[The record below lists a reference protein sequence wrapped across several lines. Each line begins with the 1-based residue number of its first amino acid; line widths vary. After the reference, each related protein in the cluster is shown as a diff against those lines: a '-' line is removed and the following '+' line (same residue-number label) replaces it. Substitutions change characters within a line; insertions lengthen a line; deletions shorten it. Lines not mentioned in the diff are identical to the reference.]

1 MNFEFIFLS
10 HNYKIYRNSTL
21 MTNSDLEAE
30 VKYMELAIEKA
41 DDLIKIHDDKKETWK
56 YVKRDKGFTKQ
67 LLTIEETLSR
77 FGLLK
82 NEIKVYLYLARAGE
96 KKAGEIAE
104 AISLHRTET
113 YRILRDLEKKG
124 ILFSVFEK
132 PLKFTAVP
140 LDKAIDLLV
149 DAQKMK
155 IKLLEKEKANLVEL
169 WLSIPQQ
176 NVENTKKELF
186 QMLQGEQVI
195 LKAEELL
202 DKTQSEFQIFAP
214 DDYLSQLYYSDF
226 TDKLKKKAGK
236 LNITL
241 LTENSQKSNYF
252 TDQMKWSGQ
261 KNLTVK
267 TQNLPCFMISDRK
280 ELLIA
285 FHENDSS
292 SETGDKKKDKTS
304 AIWTNYNAF
313 VWTLQMLFSKL
324 VETGNIENNV
334 YLQKAIQ

>member
-1 MNFEFIFLS
+1 
-10 HNYKIYRNSTL
+10 
-21 MTNSDLEAE
+21 
-30 VKYMELAIEKA
+30 MELAIEKA
-41 DDLIKIHDDKKETWK
+41 DDLIRIHNDKKETWK
-56 YVKRDKGFTKQ
+56 IVKRDKGFNKQ
-67 LLTIEETLSR
+67 LLTIEETLYR

-124 ILFSVFEK
+124 ILFTVFEK
-132 PLKFTAVP
+132 PLKFTAIP

-155 IKLLEKEKANLVEL
+155 IKLLEKEKANLVDL

-176 NVENTKKELF
+176 KVENVKKELF
-186 QMLQGEQVI
+186 QMLQGEQQVI

-202 DKTQSEFQIFAP
+202 EKSQSEFQIFVP
-214 DDYLSQLYYSDF
+214 DNYLSQLYYSDF
-226 TDKLKKKAGK
+226 TDKLKKKSSK
-236 LNITL
+236 LDITL

-252 TDQMKWSGQ
+252 IAQMKWPGQ
-261 KNLTVK
+261 KSLMVK

-285 FHENDSS
+285 FYESDTSV
-292 SETGDKKKDKTS
+292 ETGGKKKDKTS
-304 AIWTNYNAF
+304 AVWTNYNAF

-324 VETGNIENNV
+324 METGKINDV
-334 YLQKAIQ
+334 CLQGQAE

>member
-1 MNFEFIFLS
+1 
-10 HNYKIYRNSTL
+10 
-21 MTNSDLEAE
+21 
-30 VKYMELAIEKA
+30 MELAVETQSQN
-41 DDLIKIHDDKKETWK
+41 DDLIKVYDEKSDSVKFI
-56 YVKRDKGFTKQ
+56 KRDKGFNRQ
-67 LLTIEETLSR
+67 LTTIEETLAR

-82 NEIKVYLYLARAGE
+82 NEIKVYLHLARVGQ

-155 IKLLEKEKANLVEL
+155 IKLLEKEKANVVEL
-169 WLSIPQQ
+169 WLSMPQIK
-176 NVENTKKELF
+176 VEITKKELF
-186 QMLQGEQVI
+186 QMLEGEQQVI

-202 DKTQSEFQIFAP
+202 ERTEKDFQIFAP
-214 DDYLSQLYYSDF
+214 SDYLLQLYYSDF
-226 TDKLKKKAGK
+226 TDKLKKYQDK
-236 LNITL
+236 LNINL
-241 LTENSQKSNYF
+241 LTENSPKSSF
-252 TDQMKWSGQ
+252 FIDQMQLPKSQTGMVEAQ
-261 KNLTVK
+261 S
-267 TQNLPCFMISDRK
+267 LPCFMISDHK

-285 FHENDSS
+285 FHENDNVN
-292 SETGDKKKDKTS
+292 EDGDKKKFKTA

-313 VWTLQMLFSKL
+313 IWTLQMLFSKL
-324 VETGNIENNV
+324 LESERVNSNPTQDVVSQNLAPE
-334 YLQKAIQ
+334 A

>member
-1 MNFEFIFLS
+1 
-10 HNYKIYRNSTL
+10 
-21 MTNSDLEAE
+21 
-30 VKYMELAIEKA
+30 MELAIQSQNR
-41 DDLIKIHDDKKETWK
+41 DLIKIHDDRNDTLRF
-56 YVKRDKGFTKQ
+56 VKRDKGFTKQ
-67 LLTIEETLSR
+67 LSTIEETLTR

-82 NEIKVYLYLARAGE
+82 NEIKVYLYLARVGE

-155 IKLLEKEKANLVEL
+155 IKLLEKEKANVIEL
-169 WLSIPQQ
+169 WLSMPQVK
-176 NVENTKKELF
+176 VEKAKKELF
-186 QMLQGEQVI
+186 QMLEGEQQVI
-195 LKAEELL
+195 IKAEELL
-202 DKTQSEFQIFAP
+202 ERSEHEFQIFAP
-214 DDYLSQLYYSDF
+214 SEYLSQLYYSDF
-226 TDKLKKKAGK
+226 TDKLKKHQQK

-241 LTENSQKSNYF
+241 LAENSPKSKF
-252 TDQMKWSGQ
+252 FLEQLQMPRD
-261 KNLTVK
+261 K
-267 TQNLPCFMISDRK
+267 TGMVEAQSLPCFMISDHK

-285 FHENDSS
+285 FHENDNTT
-292 SETGDKKKDKTS
+292 EAGDKKKFKTA

-313 VWTLQMLFSKL
+313 IWTLQMLFTKL
-324 VETGNIENNV
+324 LDSENEAVDSDFSNENLIPQV
-334 YLQKAIQ
+334 

>member
-1 MNFEFIFLS
+1 MELAVQ
-10 HNYKIYRNSTL
+10 KG
-21 MTNSDLEAE
+21 NSDLIR
-30 VKYMELAIEKA
+30 VY
-41 DDLIKIHDDKKETWK
+41 DDKSDAVKFI
-56 YVKRDKGFTKQ
+56 KRDKGFNKQ
-67 LLTIEETLSR
+67 LITIEETLSR

-82 NEIKVYLYLARAGE
+82 NEIKVYLYLARVGE

-124 ILFSVFEK
+124 ILFSIFEK

-155 IKLLEKEKANLVEL
+155 IKLLEKEKQSLVEL
-169 WLSIPQQ
+169 WLSVPQLK
-176 NVENTKKELF
+176 VEKAKKELF
-186 QMLQGEQVI
+186 QMLEGEQQMV
-195 LKAEELL
+195 LKADELL
-202 DKTQSEFQIFAP
+202 ERTEKEFQIFAS
-214 DDYLSQLYYSDF
+214 DEYLAQLYYSDF
-226 TDKLKKKAGK
+226 TDKLKKKQNE

-241 LTENSQKSNYF
+241 LTENSPKSLF
-252 TDQMKWSGQ
+252 FIKQMDLAKEKFGIVEAQS
-261 KNLTVK
+261 
-267 TQNLPCFMISDRK
+267 LPCFMISDRK

-285 FHENDSS
+285 FHENDVTNES
-292 SETGDKKKDKTS
+292 GDKKKFKTS

-324 VETGNIENNV
+324 LDTE
-334 YLQKAIQ
+334 KASPEEEPQA

>member
-1 MNFEFIFLS
+1 
-10 HNYKIYRNSTL
+10 
-21 MTNSDLEAE
+21 
-30 VKYMELAIEKA
+30 MELAMEKA
-41 DDLIKIHDDKKETWK
+41 ADLIRIHDEKSEAWK
-56 YVKRDKGFTKQ
+56 FVKRDKNFTKQ
-67 LLTIEETLSR
+67 LSTIEDTLSR

-82 NEIKVYLYLARAGE
+82 NEIKVYLYLARSGE
-96 KKAGEIAE
+96 KKASEIAE

-149 DAQKMK
+149 DAQKMR

-169 WLSIPQQ
+169 WLSIPQLR
-176 NVENTKKELF
+176 VENAKKELF
-186 QMLQGEQVI
+186 QMLQGEQQVA
-195 LKAEELL
+195 LKADELL
-202 DKTQSEFQIFAP
+202 KKTEKEIQIFVP
-214 DDYLSQLYYSDF
+214 GDYLAQLYYSDF
-226 TDKLKKKAGK
+226 TDKLKKKLGK
-236 LNITL
+236 LDITL
-241 LTENSQKSNYF
+241 LVENSSKSVFFMEQIQWPKHKYS
-252 TDQMKWSGQ
+252 M
-261 KNLTVK
+261 VK

-285 FHENDSS
+285 FQEGNSS
-292 SETGDKKKDKTS
+292 KQAGEKKKDRTA

-324 VETGNIENNV
+324 VETGKTSHEAHV
-334 YLQKAIQ
+334 QGQAQ